1 MAGSNP
7 TQLALGMGGN
17 VTIVDRHVERLR
29 DLDPTSHG
37 RLSTLAATRGAIAE
51 AVVDAVLVIGAVLVP
66 GAKAP
71 TLDTRALIAS
81 MRPGS
86 VVVNV
91 ESDQGG
97 WIETARR
104 TTHREPT
111 LPVDG
116 AIQYGMTN
124 GPGGDTAQEHPL
136 AGRRLGARRIGAG
149 RPGVWQ
155 ATARESALERGIN
168 VAEGKVTHPA
178 VATGLGVDD
187 SPMEE
192 VRHQEEPIAVWSTRK
207 PAGSAADHPAG

>member
-1 MAGSNP
+1 
-7 TQLALGMGGN
+7 MGGN

-29 DLDPTSHG
+29 DLDPTLHG
-37 RLSTLAATRGAIAE
+37 RMSTLAATRGAIAE

-71 TLDTRALIAS
+71 TLVTRSLIAS

-116 AIQYGMTN
+116 AIQYWMTN
-124 GPGGDTAQEHPL
+124 GPGGDAAQEHPL
-136 AGRRLGARRIGAG
+136 AGRHLGARRIGAG

-155 ATARESALERGIN
+155 ATAREPALEWGIN
-168 VAEGKVTHPA
+168 GAEEKVTLPA

-192 VRHQEEPIAVWSTRK
+192 VRHQEEPVAVGSTQK
-207 PAGSAADHPAG
+207 PAGSAADYSGR